1 MRRSIL
7 RIPASYRGLM
17 ENMTRAM
24 GLKVIDDAETLNLS
38 PEDVERL
45 MHRCTQCCG
54 QTEYAGLIAKAQGKM
69 AEPPQFCP
77 NRKAVSFLKQKSDQ
91 IER

>member
-7 RIPASYRGLM
+7 KIPTTYRGLM
-17 ENMTRAM
+17 EHMTRAM
-24 GLKVIDDAETLNLS
+24 GLKVVDDAEALDLN

-54 QTEYAGLIAKAQGKM
+54 QSECASMIAKAQGEM
-69 AEPPQFCP
+69 EEPPDFCP
-77 NRKAVSFLKQKSDQ
+77 NRKAVMFLKQRSDQ
-91 IER
+91 IRK